1 MRRFSIFALLVLSV
15 TVAACENHKAEAA
28 QTSTSAAVVA
38 SSGSVAPSPMSNDS
52 TAKVVRIVFVGK
64 EHACDCTRKKVDT
77 ALAALQ
83 KVLGTPPK
91 IPVEMLK
98 ADTEE
103 EKVEPYRKQKPMMAL
118 PAIYFVDG
126 KGSVVEMLQG
136 EISEEQVSKVLS
148 ASIPTGSGH

>member
-1 MRRFSIFALLVLSV
+1 MRNISTCALLVLSV
-15 TVAACENHKAEAA
+15 TVTACENRKAEAA
-28 QTSTSAAVVA
+28 QESTSAAVVA
-38 SSGSVAPSPMSNDS
+38 PAGSLAPSPASNDS
-52 TAKVVRIVFVGK
+52 TAKVVKIVFVGK

-126 KGSVVEMLQG
+126 KGGVVELLQG
-136 EISEEQVSKVLS
+136 EITAEQIAAVIKK
-148 ASIPTGSGH
+148 